1 MTDIRPNLWKIYIYR
16 FLSEFYLI
24 VPILIPYYESNHL
37 NSTQIFTIQ
46 ASYALSVLI
55 LEIPS
60 GYLAD
65 VIGRKKTLILGA
77 FFLPVGIAVYAFTG
91 SFYTFILAEFIVAV
105 GNSMRSG
112 CDSAFIYDT
121 LIQLKEESEYKKFE
135 GRSMFYTRL
144 GTGLSSV
151 GGGLFAL
158 LSLHLPFYINIGTSL
173 FMLPL
178 AISLIEPK
186 RKKLEASNP
195 LTDILRICRFCLS
208 HGQLRR
214 LMLFAALVMSTNIIG
229 VWAYFLYYRSL
240 GISIGYFGIIFAA
253 FQLSS
258 AFGSRNAHSLEKSIG
273 KKPSYLILMLIAP
286 TFLLLGLF
294 QTILLIPLILL
305 NAFLWGT
312 AMPMILN
319 DLNRLIKSEV
329 RATIISVAHMV
340 GSLSYV
346 VLAPLFGKVVDTT
359 SLSNAFLILGAYFI
373 IYGSISLALILR
385 SFQEESEGKQQK
397 S

>member
-1 MTDIRPNLWKIYIYR
+1 MTDIRANLWKIYIYR

-77 FFLPVGIAVYAFTG
+77 FFLPVGIAVYAFTS

-135 GRSMFYTRL
+135 GRSMFYTRI

-151 GGGLFAL
+151 AGGLFAL

-178 AISLIEPK
+178 AIWLVEPK
-186 RKKLEASNP
+186 REKLEASNP
-195 LTDILRICRFCLS
+195 VMDILRICRFCLS

-214 LMLFAALVMSTNIIG
+214 LMLFAALLMSTNIIG
-229 VWAYFLYYRSL
+229 VWAYFLYYGSL

-258 AFGSRNAHSLEKSIG
+258 AFGSRNAHSLEKAIG
-273 KKPSYLILMLIAP
+273 KKQSYLILMLIAP

-294 QTILLIPLILL
+294 QTILLLPLIFL
-305 NAFLWGT
+305 NAFLWGM
-312 AMPMILN
+312 ALPMIL
-319 DLNRLIKSEV
+319 DDMNRLIKSEV
-329 RATIISVAHMV
+329 
-340 GSLSYV
+340 
-346 VLAPLFGKVVDTT
+346 
-359 SLSNAFLILGAYFI
+359 
-373 IYGSISLALILR
+373 
-385 SFQEESEGKQQK
+385 
-397 S
+397 